1 MHFNPCVVVLT
12 GPPLHG
18 KTTVGQKLAEKTNLQ
33 PHDVDRI
40 KADILVAAAKKRG
53 EEHEFS
59 KGTPPEVM
67 AGMYQVLVDY
77 GRTSLAYE
85 RPVLLTGTFS
95 KPEFKAPL
103 VAWLDEQRRVAAV
116 PDYPALP
123 FRIFRLNVTSF
134 DVIAERIE
142 KRQAE
147 GHPSSITSQ
156 AKYEKSL
163 GLVSPWPDWV
173 QVIDIDASRPL
184 DVVVADVREHIVG
197 LASFVG

>member
-1 MHFNPCVVVLT
+1 MNFNKCVVVLT

-33 PHDVDRI
+33 PHDVDLI

-53 EEHEFS
+53 EECEFS

-67 AGMYQVLVDY
+67 NGMYQVLVDY

-85 RPVLLTGTFS
+85 QPVLLTGTFS
-95 KPEFKAPL
+95 KPEFKTPL
-103 VAWLDEQRRVAAV
+103 VAWLEERRRVAAV
-116 PDYPALP
+116 PDYPTLP

-147 GHPSSITSQ
+147 GHPSSITSRE
-156 AKYEKSL
+156 KYEKSL
-163 GLVSPWPDWV
+163 TFVSPWPDWV
-173 QVIDIDASRPL
+173 QVVDIDASRPL
-184 DVVVADVREHIVG
+184 DVVVADVREHLLD
-197 LASFVG
+197 LATSIG